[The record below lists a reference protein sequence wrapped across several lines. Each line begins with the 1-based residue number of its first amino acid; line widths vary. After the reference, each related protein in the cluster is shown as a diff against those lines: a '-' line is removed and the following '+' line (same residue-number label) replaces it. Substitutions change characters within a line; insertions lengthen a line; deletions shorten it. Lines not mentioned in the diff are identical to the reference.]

1 MALAPHIRTVQG
13 GKQYTRA
20 QFVPATL
27 NEEARTIDVVAT
39 TERPVT
45 MYDWWDGAFKEIL
58 SLEEGHL
65 DTTRLD
71 SGVPFL
77 NNHNRYD
84 GVFGVYGVVDAWR
97 VEDGQLIATVRFDD
111 DEDSDK
117 VYRKIKNGIVKGIS
131 IGYNVYEYEE
141 VRTGESQTPTFRAIS
156 WEVTEVSAAPIQAD
170 TSSVVRSEVDEK
182 HEIKVRQAATPSG
195 APKQSKQTK
204 PDTMKREQL
213 VELLKKR
220 GIAFDDNATDAELM
234 TALER
239 ALEAAPKPA
248 PGAPAPE
255 PDDSAVRAA
264 ITAERERVAS
274 IRKAVTAAKLG
285 EEFANTHIDKGTS
298 IEEVR
303 ALVIEE
309 FAKQDPSAGSRGQIG
324 VGKEER
330 TKKREAITEAVE
342 HRLGL
347 VTDFKHG
354 GRDFRGLSLR
364 DIATE
369 CLRTAGLNPADYAGK
384 ERLFKAAMG
393 RLQGLH
399 TTSDFPLILAD
410 TMNKTLRQAYSDAPR
425 TFTEWARREVAGDFR
440 EMTRAQISGLVGDLE
455 EVQEGGEYKHD
466 TMTESAEKY
475 KVKKYGKIV
484 SLSYEAMINDDLSAF
499 NRTARAVANAA
510 TQLQSDLVYAIL
522 TGNPNMADGFALF
535 STQHANIA
543 SSASVI
549 DIANMG
555 IAVAA
560 MRKQTGLDGKFINVA
575 PAYLIVG
582 PDREVQARQLVN
594 STIVP
599 NTVGN
604 ANIFSGA
611 VQVIVDPRITGNKW
625 FLAASPNQ
633 IDTVEYAFLD
643 GEELYTEE
651 KEGFDVDGVQLKAR
665 MVFGTKAIDHRGL
678 FYNAGA

>member
-1 MALAPHIRTVQG
+1 MVVAPHIRTVQG
-13 GKQYTRA
+13 GKQFTRA

-45 MYDWWDGAFKEIL
+45 MYEWWGEPFREIL
-58 SLEEGHL
+58 SLEDGHL

-97 VEDGQLIATVRFDD
+97 IEDGQLIATVRFDD
-111 DEDSDK
+111 DEKSDS

-170 TSSVVRSEVDEK
+170 TSSVVRSEAEDK
-182 HEIKVRQAATPSG
+182 HEIKVRQAATTSG

-239 ALEAAPKPA
+239 ALEAAPKPTTDPQGQA
-248 PGAPAPE
+248 
-255 PDDSAVRAA
+255 DDSAVRAA
-264 ITAERERVAS
+264 ITAERDRVAS

-309 FAKQDPSAGSRGQIG
+309 FAKQDPNAGSRGQIG
-324 VGKEER
+324 VGKDTR
-330 TKKREAITEAVE
+330 AMKREAITEAIE

-347 VTDFKHG
+347 VTDFKKG

-364 DIATE
+364 DIAAE
-369 CLRTAGLNPADYAGK
+369 CLRDAGLNPADYQGK

-440 EMTRAQISGLVGDLE
+440 EMSRTQISGLVGDLE

-475 KVKKYGKIV
+475 KVKKYGKII
-484 SLSYEAMINDDLSAF
+484 SLSYEAMMNDDLSAF

-522 TGNPNMADGFALF
+522 TGNPTMADGENLF
-535 STQHANIA
+535 SVPHANIA

-560 MRKQTGLDGKFINVA
+560 MRKQKGLDGKFINVA

-599 NTVGN
+599 NTVNN

-611 VQVIVDPRITGNKW
+611 VQVIVDPRITDNKW
-625 FLAASPNQ
+625 FLAANPNQ